1 MKKFY
6 VRLPGLVFPAMFL
19 VAIIWEITIVLSGKY
34 NNLEGA
40 CCALMLAIVIG
51 AWALSFSLSNIT
63 FTNDT
68 IIYKKTLFSRKKSF
82 LISDVEKI
90 WLGFR
95 THGSAGGHGGYIDVV
110 KFFVKDSN
118 KVYTVWLTPAL
129 LKYLIALFPKEKIKV
144 KMVYLTK
151 KYKKIL
157 LESGVLSDK
166 KMKEIKHL

>member
-6 VRLPGLVFPAMFL
+6 VRLPGLVGPAMCL
-19 VAIIWEITIVLSGKY
+19 VAIILEITIVLSGQY

-40 CCALMLAIVIG
+40 CCALMLAIVMG

-63 FTNDT
+63 FTDD
-68 IIYKKTLFSRKKSF
+68 IIICKETLFSRKNSF

-95 THGSAGGHGGYIDVV
+95 VGGGRNGRVDLV

-129 LKYLIALFPKEKIKV
+129 LQHLLTLFPKEKIEV
-144 KMVYLTK
+144 EMVYLTK

-157 LESGVLSDK
+157 LESDVLSDK
-166 KMKEIKHL
+166 KKKEIKHL

>member
-6 VRLPGLVFPAMFL
+6 PRKKMLWMLITVVPGFVLGIIGPMVDMSAQGIFVILLISF
-19 VAIIWEITIVLSGKY
+19 VALTFHTVNSSSSII
-34 NNLEGA
+34 
-40 CCALMLAIVIG
+40 
-51 AWALSFSLSNIT
+51 
-63 FTNDT
+63 FTDNT
-68 IIYKKTLFSRKKSF
+68 IIYKETLFSRKKSF